1 MLEIF
6 NNPWIILVCTFL
18 IYCIYKKIKN
28 LNKPLE
34 ETKFIEQMKNQ
45 QKLKKKFNFNN
56 IVKNLPNMAEYYVG
70 IN

>member
-1 MLEIF
+1 MFEIF
-6 NNPWIILVCTFL
+6 NNPWMLLVCVFL
-18 IYCIYKKIKN
+18 IYSIYKKIKN

-45 QKLKKKFNFNN
+45 QKLKKKLNFNN
-56 IVKNLPNMAEYYVG
+56 IVDKLPQMASYYVG

>member
-6 NNPWIILVCTFL
+6 NNPWTILVCGFL

-56 IVKNLPNMAEYYVG
+56 IVKSLPNMAEYYVG
-70 IN
+70 VN